1 MEVFLGFL
9 ICTLLIGLGI
19 SIGVVIEAT
28 KSLKKL
34 GEINKAVDNLAS
46 EYEDSIKSADA
57 VIETLRQNS
66 QDKSDLIIQYDQDFA
81 YIYEHLVLI
90 RDQDGVEGLDEVIG
104 RLGQILDDG
113 SESKEESNG

>member
-34 GEINKAVDNLAS
+34 GEIKKAVENLTS
-46 EYEDSIKSADA
+46 EYEGNIKLADA

-66 QDKSDLIIQYDQDFA
+66 QDKSDLIIQYDQDFTFIHA
-81 YIYEHLVLI
+81 HLVDL
-90 RDQDGVEGLDEVIG
+90 RDNHNVEGLDKVIKYLS
-104 RLGQILDDG
+104 RIVN
-113 SESKEESNG
+113 ESHEFEEESNG